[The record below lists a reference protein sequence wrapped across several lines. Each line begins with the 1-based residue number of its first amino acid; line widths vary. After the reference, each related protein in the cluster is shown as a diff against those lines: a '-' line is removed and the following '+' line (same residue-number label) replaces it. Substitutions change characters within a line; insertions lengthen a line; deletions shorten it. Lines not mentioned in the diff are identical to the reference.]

1 MLDYKVAAD
10 NDSLYNTPPCWP
22 IYICGLVFDRLIKL
36 GGLKGEL
43 LGLAPCHISGEHRG
57 RRDG

>member
-22 IYICGLVFDRLIKL
+22 IYICGLVFDRLIRL
-36 GGLKGEL
+36 GGLKGRQVASLVVSNGDHE
-43 LGLAPCHISGEHRG
+43 GRG
-57 RRDG
+57 G